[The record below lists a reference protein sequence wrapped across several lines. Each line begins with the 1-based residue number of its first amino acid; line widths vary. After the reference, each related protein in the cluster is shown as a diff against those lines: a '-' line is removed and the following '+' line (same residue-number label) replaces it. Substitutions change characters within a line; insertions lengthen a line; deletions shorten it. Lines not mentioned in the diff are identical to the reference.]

1 MKGVQ
6 YLFDKKGKPQTV
18 LIDLKKNRRLWEDF
32 QDLMIARERRD
43 EPRES
48 FEKVKAILKKKRKE
62 NGKK

>member
-6 YLFDKKGKPQTV
+6 FVVDENGDQQAV

-32 QDLMIARERRD
+32 YDAAVAKEREG

-48 FEKVKAILKKKRKE
+48 FDDVERKVLG
-62 NGKK
+62 NGK